1 MNFKTGASLQHSCVQ
16 NHTTIPWAPT
26 QFFSHSL
33 TTISVKGFNITSGYT
48 SQFLL
53 NWFGDIRN
61 SEVRASIVPFKYY
74 LFLKFYKRGGFYADV
89 LKRWTTAWRDE
100 RLDWLS
106 AGVTCHIK
114 KKKSKT
120 LYESFGTSTEI
131 ISKQSLTH
139 SVLQS
144 TFFPHTLPR
153 II

>member
-114 KKKSKT
+114 KKKVKHYT
-120 LYESFGTSTEI
+120 NRLGLPLKLFRN
-131 ISKQSLTH
+131 KVSLTLFYKAH
-139 SVLQS
+139 
-144 TFFPHTLPR
+144 FFR
-153 II
+153 ILFHV